1 MTKASVSKMKELTKK
16 AEDQNKILSVSE
28 AFRMY
33 PVEEEKHKGKLE
45 YCLKGEQKNDMWNW
59 WHRINKQV

>member
-45 YCLKGEQKNDMWNW
+45 YCLKGEQKNDM
-59 WHRINKQV
+59 